1 MKALKRLSWRL
12 VYNQKHLLFQNI
24 TLQYQSIPTTMT
36 LLNCNDHGYHLQIK
50 CISSTEYKVL
60 IQKIMSRTEKMYSLV
75 LLQVKINE
83 ISWDWFSN
91 WCFERVLWLPESFWK
106 PALVKLYAM
115 INIAITTPIYIAS
128 FRPGRLFS
136 AVLKEITSDN
146 GINGARIQNHL
157 IT

>member
-24 TLQYQSIPTTMT
+24 TLQYQPIPATMT
-36 LLNCNDHGYHLQIK
+36 LLNCIDHGYHLQIK

-91 WCFERVLWLPESFWK
+91 RCFERVLWLPESFWK